1 MSWTKRQI
9 IEQAFEEIGLASYIF
24 DMTADQFQSALRRL
38 DLMVY
43 SWYQRNIRVGFPLPN
58 NPNDSHIEQQV
69 DTPGTANEAIVLN
82 LAVRLAPSYGKTL
95 APETKATAKALYEQL
110 LSDAAQPYEMQYERT
125 LPLGAGYKR
134 TERVFVDTPNLNPI
148 QVEQNGQALFKNS

>member
-43 SWYQRNIRVGFPLPN
+43 SWYQRNIRIGFPLPG
-58 NPNDSHIEQQV
+58 NPGDSHIEQQV
-69 DTPGTANEAIVLN
+69 DTPGTANEALVLN
-82 LAVRLAPSYGKTL
+82 LAVRLAPSYGKQL

-110 LSDAAQPYEMQYERT
+110 LTDAAQPYEMQYPRT
-125 LPLGAGYKR
+125 MPIGAGFKR
-134 TERVFVDTPNLNPI
+134 TDRVFVDVPDLNPI
-148 QVEQNGQALFKNS
+148 QVEPNGEALFKN

>member
-9 IEQAFEEIGLASYIF
+9 IEQALEEIGLASYIF

-43 SWYQRNIRVGFPLPN
+43 SWYQRNIRIGFPLPS

-82 LAVRLAPSYGKTL
+82 LAVRLGPSYGKTVP
-95 APETKATAKALYEQL
+95 PETKATAKALYEQL
-110 LSDAAQPYEMQYERT
+110 LADAAQPYEMQYPNT
-125 LPLGAGYKR
+125 MPIGAGFKR
-134 TERVFVDTPNLNPI
+134 TDRVFVNTPDLNPI
-148 QVEQNGQALFKNS
+148 QVEPNGEALFKN

>member
-43 SWYQRNIRVGFPLPN
+43 SWYQRNIRIGFPLPESPN
-58 NPNDSHIEQQV
+58 NSDIDQQV
-69 DTPGTANEAIVLN
+69 DTPGSANEALVLN
-82 LAVRLAPSYGKTL
+82 LAVRLAPAYGKVL

-110 LSDAAQPYEMQYERT
+110 LSDAAQPYEMQYPST
-125 LPLGAGYKR
+125 LPIGAGFKR
-134 TERVFVDTPNLNPI
+134 TDRVFVNQPDLNPI
-148 QVEQNGQALFKNS
+148 QVEPNGEALFKN